1 MPDDAE
7 LDPQAA
13 TMLEAIEAIG
23 LPPSYATSP
32 ATARQ
37 RLEDFFSGGDPEP
50 VGATT
55 DYEIPGPA
63 GGIPVRQYSPGGAG
77 PHPLVVFYHGGGW
90 TAGSL
95 DTHDNVCRALVNR
108 ADCVVLS
115 VDYRLAP
122 EHPFPAAF
130 EDCYAAATW
139 AAAYADTVDCDP
151 ERIAVAGDSAGG
163 NLAAAVSLR
172 ARDERRGI
180 GFRDEPGDAPDIVHQ
195 ALIYPA
201 VNSPAGPTF
210 GSYEENA
217 EGYFLER
224 ASIEYYYGN
233 YVADPVDARNAY
245 LAPLLAD
252 DLSALPPASVL
263 TAGFDPLRD
272 EGRAYVERLREA
284 GVEVTHE
291 EFAGQIH
298 AFVSMADELD
308 AAADGLD
315 FVGEE
320 LAAAFGTD

>member
-1 MPDDAE
+1 MPDDSD

-13 TMLEAIEAIG
+13 TMLEAIDAMG

-37 RLEDFFSGGDPEP
+37 RLEDFFGGAEVES

-63 GGIPVRQYSPGGAG
+63 GAIPVRQYSPGGAG

-95 DTHDNVCRALVNR
+95 DTHDNICRALVNR
-108 ADCVVLS
+108 ADCAVVS

-130 EDCYAAATW
+130 EDCYAAAEW
-139 AAAYADTVDCDP
+139 AAEYADTIDCDP
-151 ERIAVAGDSAGG
+151 KRIAVAGDSAGG
-163 NLAAAVSLR
+163 NLSAAVCLR
-172 ARDERRGI
+172 ARDVKRGV
-180 GFRDEPGDAPDIVHQ
+180 GFRDEPGEAPDIVHQ
-195 ALIYPA
+195 GLIYPA
-201 VNSPAGPTF
+201 VNSPVGPF
-210 GSYEENA
+210 FESYEENA

-224 ASIEYYYGN
+224 ASMEYYYAN
-233 YVADPVDARNAY
+233 YVADAVDARNEY

-252 DLSALPPASVL
+252 DLTDLPSASVL

-272 EGRAYVERLREA
+272 EGRAYADRLREA
-284 GVEVTHE
+284 GVEVTDE
-291 EFAGQIH
+291 EFSGQIH
-298 AFVSMADELD
+298 GFASMTDQLD
-308 AAADGLD
+308 GAHDALD
-315 FVGEE
+315 FVGDA
-320 LAAAFGTD
+320 LASAFGTD